1 VRLRRIARAASTTR
15 PNGRPN
21 EETSRMTHPTP
32 HRIAPLSAAAFAALL
47 AAGPAHAVDWSGYLR
62 GGPAATT
69 ISGESRQCYGL
80 AGQGLKYRLG
90 NECDFYGEF
99 QLAQAMKADGV
110 DYNAVLMTNYYSPQT
125 ESNSNYGIEQAYVEM
140 KGVDFAPQTLF
151 WMGKRRDRDD
161 VHIVD
166 TFFTNMSGVGAGF
179 SNVDLGFG
187 KFGFSGYK
195 QDTQTVP
202 NGGNAPGS
210 NGGARLHADFYD
222 MPVNPDGKL
231 RVTLS
236 YAKGDSQGG
245 IKGTN
250 GYGIS
255 AEHVQDKF
263 FGGGNH
269 IWLQFSEGSLGL
281 DQRFDAGTLGNAQGN
296 LTAPTSSKAWRIVES
311 PSWQLGAFG
320 GQAIALY
327 QHDET
332 ETQKLNAFS
341 IGGRGSYA
349 LSKNVKFLTEIG
361 YSQRKP
367 SGGDTES
374 LTKITVGPAL
384 STGPDFWKRP
394 ELRLYV
400 TYADFNKA
408 AALDPVNG
416 LPANKTNGTS
426 YGAQVEIWF

>member
-1 VRLRRIARAASTTR
+1 MQGTRGSRSPLRLV
-15 PNGRPN
+15 
-21 EETSRMTHPTP
+21 
-32 HRIAPLSAAAFAALL
+32 AAAVTALCAAN
-47 AAGPAHAVDWSGYLR
+47 AAHAVDWSGYFR

-69 ISGESRQCYGL
+69 VSGESRQCYGL
-80 AGQGLKYRLG
+80 NSPGLKYRLG

-110 DYNAVLMTNYYSPQT
+110 DYNAVLMTNYYSPAT
-125 ESNSNYGIEQAYVEM
+125 ESNRSPNPGDNFGIEMAYVEM
-140 KGVDFAPQTLF
+140 KGIDFSPNTLF

-179 SNVDLGFG
+179 SNVDTGFG
-187 KFGFSGYK
+187 KFGLSGYK
-195 QDTQTVP
+195 SDSPNTHDGTP
-202 NGGNAPGS
+202 NGT
-210 NGGARLHADFYD
+210 NGGGRIHADFYD

-231 RVTLS
+231 RATLTYS
-236 YAKGDSQGG
+236 HGDSQGG
-245 IKGTN
+245 VKGTS
-250 GYGIS
+250 GYGVS
-255 AEHVQDKF
+255 FEHTQDKF

-269 IWLQFSEGSLGL
+269 IWLQYSQGSTNLNQGFGSEVA
-281 DQRFDAGTLGNAQGN
+281 D
-296 LTAPTSSKAWRIVES
+296 SSAKSWRIVES
-311 PSWQLGAFG
+311 PSWQIGAFG

-327 QHDET
+327 QHDKFDGGKKDSMT
-332 ETQKLNAFS
+332 

-361 YSQRKP
+361 YSQIKP
-367 SGGDTES
+367 SGGDTEQ

-400 TYADFNKA
+400 TYADFNRA
-408 AALDPVNG
+408 AADDLNNG
-416 LPANKTNGTS
+416 LPVGKTNGTS

>member
-1 VRLRRIARAASTTR
+1 MIYPAPYRI
-15 PNGRPN
+15 
-21 EETSRMTHPTP
+21 
-32 HRIAPLSAAAFAALL
+32 AAFAATCTALL
-47 AAGPAHAVDWSGYLR
+47 GASAAHAVDWSGYLR

-69 ISGESRQCYGL
+69 VSGESRQCYGL
-80 AGQGLKYRLG
+80 AGPGLKYRLG

-125 ESNSNYGIEQAYVEM
+125 ESNNNYGIELAYVEM
-140 KGVDFAPQTLF
+140 KGIDFAPQTLF

-166 TFFTNMSGVGAGF
+166 TFFTNVSGVGAGF
-179 SNVDLGFG
+179 NNIDLGG
-187 KFGFSGYK
+187 AKFGFSGYK
-195 QDTQTVP
+195 NDSQNVHDGIP
-202 NGGNAPGS
+202 NGT

-222 MPVNPDGKL
+222 IGVNPDGKL
-231 RVTLS
+231 RVMGTYS
-236 YAKGDSQGG
+236 KGDSQGG

-250 GYGIS
+250 GYGIDI
-255 AEHVQDKF
+255 EHTQDKF
-263 FGGGNH
+263 LGLGGGNH
-269 IWLQFSEGSLGL
+269 IWLQFSSGSTGL
-281 DQRFDAGTLGNAQGN
+281 NQSFGS
-296 LTAPTSSKAWRIVES
+296 LTAPSSTKGWRIVES
-311 PSWQLGAFG
+311 PTWQVGAFG

-332 ETQKLNAFS
+332 DAGKVNSMS

-361 YSQRKP
+361 FSQKKP
-367 SGGDTES
+367 DGADTEN
-374 LTKITVGPAL
+374 LTKVTIGPAL

-408 AALDPVNG
+408 AANDLANG
-416 LPANKTNGTS
+416 LPVGKTNGVS